1 MPAVSRVG
9 GRPEPPGAR
18 RASIVVTTYGDET
31 RYTQM
36 CLQRIGEWKS
46 PREQLIVVYHDASPL
61 LRAYLESLSAA
72 GVIDVLL
79 RAGSGHGHVR
89 GVNLGFRHADAP
101 YVFNISIDVMIGRGL
116 VDGCV
121 QRMQD
126 DPRLG
131 AIGWHYEWGA
141 GHFGSHW
148 GRAGLQHAV
157 RPAERDMDC
166 RMGDEL
172 KEEYAMAVASAP
184 WFTGRVFAAVGRKR
198 LLFFNSSFF
207 GIRKTLWNVLG
218 GFDESRFPHY
228 WAEDL
233 LCYGILD
240 QGYGIG
246 NLPAHLGDG
255 STPGLFRQTSELKWG
270 RIDDP
275 DRHCDELTWSPRVT
289 HPGLTV
295 KELVLLDLLTMHPG
309 CRVGILDL
317 DPGPRRHG
325 EEIGRFIAGPGAN
338 DLYDVVIVGPAQG
351 RVHRTWRDCT
361 RLVGDDGVLVL
372 LPPAPRSP
380 DLQPCGR
387 LAVWFADRRCDAF
400 QRESPWTSPGSM
412 W

>member
-1 MPAVSRVG
+1 MS
-9 GRPEPPGAR
+9 GRSEPLGAR
-18 RASIVVTTYGDET
+18 WASIVVTTYGHET

-61 LRAYLESLSAA
+61 LRAYLEFLAAA

-79 RAGSGHGHVR
+79 RAESGHGHAR
-89 GVNLGFRHADAP
+89 GVNLGFRHTDAP
-101 YVFNISIDVMIGRGL
+101 CVFNISIDVMIGPGV

-121 QRMQD
+121 QRMQN

-131 AIGWHYEWGA
+131 AIGWHYEWGS
-141 GHFGSHW
+141 GHTGSHW
-148 GRAGLQHAV
+148 KGAELEYAV
-157 RPAERDMDC
+157 RPSERDMDC
-166 RMGDEL
+166 RVGDEL
-172 KEEYAMAVASAP
+172 KEDYAMAVESAP

-198 LLFFNSSFF
+198 LLFFNSSVF
-207 GIRKTLWNVLG
+207 GIRRTLWNVLG

-255 STPGLFRQTSELKWG
+255 GKPDLFRQTSELKWE

-275 DRHCDELTWSPRVT
+275 DRRRDELNWSPRVT

-295 KELVLLDLLTMHPG
+295 KELVLLDLLTSRPG
-309 CRVGILDL
+309 CRVGGLDV
-317 DPGPRRHG
+317 DPAPRRHG
-325 EEIGRFIAGPGAN
+325 EEIGRPITGAAGNG
-338 DLYDVVIVGPAQG
+338 LYDVVIAGPTADG
-351 RVHRTWRDCT
+351 ATRAWRDCT
-361 RLVGDDGVLVL
+361 RLVKEDGVLVL

-380 DLQPCGR
+380 DLQSCGR
-387 LAVWFADRRCDAF
+387 LAVWFADRRCNAF
-400 QRESPWTSPGSM
+400 LRENR
-412 W
+412 